1 MRGAV
6 RLAALARPY
15 RGAFAAAAVL
25 GALASV
31 FDGFTFSL
39 LIPFLRLLFGAGA
52 PLGET
57 PTLVERALA
66 ALAGA
71 WLGGDA
77 RTALAAVML
86 LIAGALLLKNA
97 CLYAASAVGVAVQ
110 EGIVRDLRVALY
122 AHLQRLGLATLGR
135 ARGGQ
140 LAARILS
147 DPEQVRGAVFAVG
160 QAVRNA
166 VLVLVYLAILFALS
180 WRLALVVLA
189 LAPALA
195 LLLRPLLR
203 RIRARAAAAVE
214 ERGLLAS
221 VALEAIA
228 GARVVKAHAGEA
240 PERERFARAA
250 DGALRGVR
258 RAQGLS
264 LAAAPLSETLG
275 AAALLVLLLLGAPGG
290 AAGDLRPELFVTFVA
305 VALRI
310 LSPTKALA
318 QFPALVAEALAAAD
332 RVFEVLD
339 RPPEDEDPA
348 GALPFP
354 GLAAE
359 IRFRDVWVGYQPGRW
374 ALAGLNLC
382 VRRGEMVAIVG
393 PSGAG
398 KSTLVDLLPRFVEP
412 ARGAVLVDGV
422 PLARFSRRTVRRALG
437 VVGQDVILFNETV
450 RANIAYGDRAGATD
464 AEVRAAARAAHAHEF
479 IERLPRG
486 YDTPLGDRG
495 YGLSGG
501 ERQRLAIA
509 RALLRDPEILIL
521 DEATAA
527 LDAAAERE
535 VQEALVRLCAGR
547 TVLVIAHRLSTI
559 TRADRIVVMDNGRVV
574 EEGTPAELSALDGA
588 FSRMQELQA
597 VGGGVRGDG

>member
-1 MRGAV
+1 VRGAA

-57 PTLVERALA
+57 PTLVERGLA

-86 LIAGALLLKNA
+86 LIAVALLLKNA
-97 CLYAASAVGVAVQ
+97 CLYAASTVGVAVQ

-166 VLVLVYLAILFALS
+166 ALVLVYLAILFALS

-221 VALEAIA
+221 VALEATA

-240 PERERFARAA
+240 HERERFARAA

-258 RAQGLS
+258 RAQRLS

-290 AAGDLRPELFVTFVA
+290 AAGDLRPEVFVTFVA

-339 RPPEDEDPA
+339 RPAEDEDPA
-348 GALPFP
+348 GAVPFP
-354 GLAAE
+354 GLVAE
-359 IRFRDVWVGYQPGRW
+359 IRFRDVWVGYEPGRW

-382 VRRGEMVAIVG
+382 VRRGEVVAIVG

-412 ARGAVLVDGV
+412 AGGAVLVDGV
-422 PLARFSRRTVRRALG
+422 PLARFARGTVRRALG

-464 AEVRAAARAAHAHEF
+464 AEIRAAARAANAHGF

-486 YDTPLGDRG
+486 YDTALGDRG

-527 LDAAAERE
+527 LDAEAERE

-559 TRADRIVVMDNGRVV
+559 ARADRIVVMENGRVV
-574 EEGTPAELSALDGA
+574 EEGTHAELCALDGA

-597 VGGGVRGDG
+597 VGSR